1 MRPSEDDLLEFWV
14 KGFIFGLIRNTDK
27 GYEFRCEEHGMAI
40 KGYWMSLSKYRDE
53 AFDQFKRY
61 KSTIR
66 REYQEIVDKK
76 AKEMGD
82 EAMRNLISKVKTS
95 YLEDFSQLNMSV
107 DDLGK
112 KGYEK
117 VMELMESEL
126 QYVTKEL

>member
-1 MRPSEDDLLEFWV
+1 
-14 KGFIFGLIRNTDK
+14 
-27 GYEFRCEEHGMAI
+27 MAI

-66 REYQEIVDKK
+66 REYQEIIDKK

>member
-1 MRPSEDDLLEFWV
+1 
-14 KGFIFGLIRNTDK
+14 
-27 GYEFRCEEHGMAI
+27 
-40 KGYWMSLSKYRDE
+40 
-53 AFDQFKRY
+53 
-61 KSTIR
+61 
-66 REYQEIVDKK
+66 
-76 AKEMGD
+76 MGD
-82 EAMRNLISKVKTS
+82 EAMRNLISKVKAS